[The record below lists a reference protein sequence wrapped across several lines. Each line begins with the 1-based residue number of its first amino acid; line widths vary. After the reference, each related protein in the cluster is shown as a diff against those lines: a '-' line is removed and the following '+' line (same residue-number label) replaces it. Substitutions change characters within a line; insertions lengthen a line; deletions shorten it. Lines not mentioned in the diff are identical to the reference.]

1 MKPSV
6 TTCAVIAVMALELL
20 AGCDPSG
27 PQFGADFP
35 FFYMQ
40 DIDTDAP
47 SPACGFIGAYGDGL
61 ACSGQR
67 LLFIDGENGYVKAY
81 PDLGYP
87 LDHCAST
94 SEGGYGMA
102 VSGQLLMYVSNDTY
116 LEHDPVL
123 LPANGLF
130 IVPKPSSTTVW
141 VICSGGVV
149 ATVSTASAWT
159 VESVT
164 DTPVEEPAAAAVTSD
179 GSCLFIADAAD
190 GTVRK
195 FNSATMDLQATEE
208 VNGGATDLITSPSSG
223 VYASPAGLSEIWH
236 LDGGTGLHDFS
247 VAIPGPAECIAATP
261 DDAHLYAGGDG
272 YGLVVVDRNGS
283 LEAQTTSYGTPS
295 DIVVREDG
303 NRALVC
309 APDLLKVFVLSR

>member
-1 MKPSV
+1 MKPSG
-6 TTCAVIAVMALELL
+6 AAGAAIAAAALALL

-35 FFYMQ
+35 FFYLQ

-47 SPACGFIGAYGDGL
+47 SPACGFLGPYGDGL
-61 ACSGQR
+61 ACPGQR
-67 LLFIDGENGYVKAY
+67 LLFIDGENGYVKAC

-94 SEGGYGMA
+94 PEGGYGMA
-102 VSGQLLMYVSNDTY
+102 VSGELLMYVSNDTY

-123 LPANGLF
+123 LPENGLF
-130 IVPKPSSTTVW
+130 IVPKPSSTIAW
-141 VICSGGVV
+141 VVCSGGVV
-149 ATVSTASAWT
+149 ATVSTSTWT
-159 VESVT
+159 VASVT
-164 DTPVEEPAAAAVTSD
+164 DTPVEEPAAAAVTRD
-179 GSCLFIADAAD
+179 GASLFIADAAD

-195 FNSATMDLQATEE
+195 FNSSTMELQATEE
-208 VNGGATDLITSPSSG
+208 VDGGATDLSTSPSSG

-236 LDGGTGLHDFS
+236 LDEGTGLHDFS
-247 VAIPGPAECIAATP
+247 IAIPGPAECIAATP
-261 DDAHLYAGGDG
+261 DDAHLYAGGEG

-295 DIVVREDG
+295 DVVVREDG

>member
-1 MKPSV
+1 MRLSS
-6 TTCAVIAVMALELL
+6 ARGAAFAASALALL

-27 PQFGADFP
+27 PEFGVDFP
-35 FFYMQ
+35 FFYLQ

-47 SPACGFIGAYGDGL
+47 SPACGFLGPYGDGL

-87 LDHCAST
+87 LDRCAST
-94 SEGGYGMA
+94 PEGGYGMA
-102 VSGQLLMYVSNDTY
+102 VSGQLLFYVSNDTY

-130 IVPKPSSTTVW
+130 VVPKPSSTAVW
-141 VICSGGVV
+141 VVCSGGIV
-149 ATVSTASAWT
+149 ATVSTSTWT
-159 VESVT
+159 VVSST
-164 DTPVEEPAAAAVTSD
+164 DTPVEEPAAAAVTDD
-179 GSCLFIADAAD
+179 GASLFIADASD

-195 FNSATMDLQATEE
+195 FNSATMELQATEE
-208 VNGGATDLITSPSSG
+208 IDGGATDLCASPASG
-223 VYASPAGLSEIWH
+223 VYASPGGLSEIWH

-247 VAIPGPAECIAATP
+247 VAIPGPAECIAVTP
-261 DDAHLYAGGDG
+261 DNAHLYAGGDG
-272 YGLVVVDRNGS
+272 YGLVVVDGEGS

-295 DIVVREDG
+295 DIAVREDG
-303 NRALVC
+303 NRALIC
-309 APDLLKVFVLSR
+309 APSLLKVFILSR